1 MLGVH
6 YAPRTIRHIITMAKL
21 PDPTVQDPTVQD
33 PTVQDPKDT
42 KKRLK
47 NLLQSVLAA
56 ALGVQSNKNRERDFK
71 EGSAGTFIIAGVLFT
86 VVFVASVLAVVQLV
100 LNG

>member
-1 MLGVH
+1 MLKV
-6 YAPRTIRHIITMAKL
+6 YCYPRTIRQIITMAKL
-21 PDPTVQDPTVQD
+21 PDPTVQD

>member
-21 PDPTVQDPTVQD
+21 PD

-86 VVFVASVLAVVQLV
+86 VIFVASVLAVVQLV

>member
-1 MLGVH
+1 MLGV
-6 YAPRTIRHIITMAKL
+6 YCAPRTIRQIITMAKL
-21 PDPTVQDPTVQD
+21 LD

>member
-1 MLGVH
+1 LLGVH

-21 PDPTVQDPTVQD
+21 PDPTVQDPKDT
-33 PTVQDPKDT
+33 KDT